1 MKSQESAV
9 IPANRVE
16 EGFEAIRVSCGKV
29 KDSYFQLAERL
40 AFWSKQAEWE
50 GLNYCKTVEM

>member
-9 IPANRVE
+9 HANRIE

-29 KDSYFQLAERL
+29 KDSYFQLVERL

-50 GLNYCKTVEM
+50 GLNYCKTV